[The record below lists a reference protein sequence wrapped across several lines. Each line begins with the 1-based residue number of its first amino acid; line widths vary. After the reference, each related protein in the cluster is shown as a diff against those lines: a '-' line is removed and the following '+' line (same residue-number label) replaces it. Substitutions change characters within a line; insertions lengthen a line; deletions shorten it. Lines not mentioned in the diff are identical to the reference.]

1 MVLVERDRDNRRL
14 GECKQSVAQV
24 RKFRNRYGAEEL
36 AELCFISHEVLM
48 KIQNMIDA
56 HPDWDDETVAENVD
70 FE

>member
-14 GECKQSVAQV
+14 GECKRSVAQV
-24 RKFRNRYGAEEL
+24 RRARGRFSVDAL
-36 AELCFISHEVLM
+36 ADVYYLHMDTVKSILEA
-48 KIQNMIDA
+48 IDA